1 MAPPRRALAKP
12 ARPRRGSVERP
23 INARMVRGTWLLV
36 ALPLL
41 LAAFTVGRPQPL
53 PPPAL
58 PPSFDASAA
67 EQLARELARD
77 YPDRSP
83 GSAGAIGA
91 AAWLR
96 DQMTLYGFDPPREDR
111 FTASIP
117 GRGRVE
123 LVNLITVVDGASQRR
138 IVITAHRDNN
148 GEGQGANDNASG
160 TAALVELARAYAP
173 AAGAATVSTQPSHT
187 LVFVST
193 DGGAFGAL
201 GAARFA
207 ASSPSRNDTVA
218 VISLDAIGGFGAPRL
233 LIAGDTARSPA
244 AGLVRT
250 AAIRVLEQSGSEP
263 LRARAVRQLLD
274 LGFPFTLG
282 EQGPFVARGV
292 PALTLTTVPDGPS
305 EGFGDT
311 GLSGE
316 RLGELGR
323 ATQDLVGSL
332 DAGLEL
338 TQGTTSYI
346 YLGSRI
352 IRGWAIEFVLL
363 TALLPF
369 LIGVVDLFA
378 RCRRRRIPLAPA
390 ARSLRSRLLFWGYA
404 GLLLFVAA
412 QLGAFPEGEP
422 RPLPPDAGVYQP
434 SPVVL
439 TVIGTLLIAGWLLG
453 RERLIPRRPA
463 TLEETLAGH
472 TVALLALGLVALVVV
487 ATNPFSLVYL
497 LPSLYAWLWL
507 PQAHAASPAAR
518 GALLAARPRRAA
530 DPHPLLR
537 NPVRPRRRRAVVP
550 ALTRGR
556 RLRPV
561 GGGAARTR
569 LAGGRGAARDAGF
582 RPVRPVSGRAVA
594 RRGHPRPDDRVP
606 ATGARRA
613 ARRVGTLMRRFL
625 RILGTL
631 MIVAGIGSLAWAFT
645 VWKWRTRSPRR

>member
-1 MAPPRRALAKP
+1 
-12 ARPRRGSVERP
+12 
-23 INARMVRGTWLLV
+23 MVRGTWLLV

-41 LAAFTVGRPQPL
+41 LAAFTVGRPQAL

-58 PPSFDASAA
+58 PPAFDQVTAK
-67 EQLARELARD
+67 QLARELARD

-83 GSAGAIGA
+83 GSAGALGA
-91 AAWLR
+91 AMWLH
-96 DQMTLYGFDPPREDR
+96 DKLTLYGFPEPQEDR
-111 FTASIP
+111 FTALIP

-123 LVNLITVVDGASQRR
+123 LTNLVAVVHGVSQRK
-138 IVITAHRDNN
+138 IVITAHRDNS

-173 AAGAATVSTQPSHT
+173 AAGTRVQTRPSHT

-201 GAARFA
+201 GAAHFSE
-207 ASSPSRNDTVA
+207 SSRYRDDTVA

-244 AGLVRT
+244 ASLVRT
-250 AAIRVLEQSGSEP
+250 AAVRVLEQSGSEP
-263 LRARAVRQLLD
+263 LRASALRQLLD

-282 EQGPFVARGV
+282 EQGPFVARGI

-311 GLSGE
+311 RLSGE
-316 RLGELGR
+316 RLGELGS
-323 ATQDLVGSL
+323 ATQNLVGSL

-338 TQGTTSYI
+338 TQGTTSYV
-346 YLGSRI
+346 YLGTRI
-352 IRGWAIEFVLL
+352 VRGWAIEFVLL

-369 LIGVVDLFA
+369 LIGAVDLFA
-378 RCRRRRIPLAPA
+378 RCRRRRIALAPA

-412 QLGAFPEGEP
+412 KLGAFPDGEP
-422 RPLPPDAGVYQP
+422 RPLPPDAGVYDP

-439 TVIGTLLIAGWLLG
+439 GVLAALLVTGWLIG

-463 TLEETLAGH
+463 ALEETLAGH

-507 PQAHAASPAAR
+507 PQAHASSPVVR
-518 GALLAARPRRAA
+518 GALLT
-530 DPHPLLR
+530 L
-537 NPVRPRRRRAVVP
+537 
-550 ALTRGR
+550 G
-556 RLRPV
+556 
-561 GGGAARTR
+561 
-569 LAGGRGAARDAGF
+569 LAGPLILTLSFATRFDLGGDAPWYLLSLVAAGYVPWVAVLLGL
-582 RPVRPVSGRAVA
+582 VWLAIAAQLATLVSGRYAAFPDVKSGGP
-594 RRGHPRPDDRVP
+594 RG
-606 ATGARRA
+606 
-613 ARRVGTLMRRFL
+613 RVGLLLARAIASPSGRRPTQDERDAL
-625 RILGTL
+625 EG
-631 MIVAGIGSLAWAFT
+631 
-645 VWKWRTRSPRR
+645 

>member
-1 MAPPRRALAKP
+1 MAPPRRALAQR

-41 LAAFTVGRPQPL
+41 LAAFTVARPQPL

-58 PPSFDASAA
+58 PPAFDAATA

-83 GSAGAIGA
+83 GSAGALGA
-91 AAWLR
+91 AQWLR
-96 DQMTLYGFDPPREDR
+96 EQWALYRLDTQEER
-111 FTASIP
+111 FTAAIP

-123 LVNLITVVDGASQRR
+123 LVNLVAVVRGVSQRT
-138 IVITAHRDNN
+138 IVITAHRDNS
-148 GEGQGANDNASG
+148 GEGLGANDNASG

-173 AAGAATVSTQPSHT
+173 AVGTTTVQTQPSHT

-201 GAARFA
+201 GAAHFA
-207 ASSPSRNDTVA
+207 ESSRYRTDAVA
-218 VISLDAIGGFGAPRL
+218 VLSLDAIAGFGAPRL

-244 AGLVRT
+244 ATLVRT
-250 AAIRVLEQSGSEP
+250 AAIRVLEQSGREP
-263 LRARAVRQLLD
+263 LRASALRQLLD

-282 EQGPFVARGV
+282 EQGPFVARGI
-292 PALTLTTVPDGPS
+292 PAVTLTTVPDGPS
-305 EGFGDT
+305 QGFADT
-311 GLSGE
+311 RLSTA

-323 ATQDLVGSL
+323 ATQNLVGSL

-338 TQGTTSYI
+338 TQGTASYV
-346 YLGSRI
+346 YLGTRI
-352 IRGWAIEFVLL
+352 VRGWAIQFALL
-363 TALLPF
+363 IALLPF
-369 LIGVVDLFA
+369 LIGAVDLFA

-404 GLLLFVAA
+404 GVLLFVAA
-412 QLGAFPEGEP
+412 RLGAFPDGEP
-422 RPLPPDAGVYQP
+422 RPLPPDAGVYDP

-439 TVIGTLLIAGWLLG
+439 GVVGSLLLAGWLVG

-472 TVALLALGLVALVVV
+472 TVALLALGLVALMLV

-507 PQAHAASPAAR
+507 PQSHASAPVAR
-518 GALLAARPRRAA
+518 GALLALGLTGPLILTLSFATRFDLGGDAPWYLLSLVAAGYVPWIAVLLGLAWLAIAAQFATLISGRYAPFSNEQVPRRGG
-530 DPHPLLR
+530 
-537 NPVRPRRRRAVVP
+537 RAGI
-550 ALTRGR
+550 ALTRLVAGKSR
-556 RLRPV
+556 RS
-561 GGGAARTR
+561 ASDEE
-569 LAGGRGAARDAGF
+569 RDALEG
-582 RPVRPVSGRAVA
+582 
-594 RRGHPRPDDRVP
+594 
-606 ATGARRA
+606 
-613 ARRVGTLMRRFL
+613 
-625 RILGTL
+625 
-631 MIVAGIGSLAWAFT
+631 
-645 VWKWRTRSPRR
+645 

>member
-1 MAPPRRALAKP
+1 MAPPRRALALR

-23 INARMVRGTWLLV
+23 VNARMVRGTWLLV

-58 PPSFDASAA
+58 PPSFDAVTA
-67 EQLARELARD
+67 EQLSRELARD

-83 GSAGAIGA
+83 GSAGALGA
-91 AAWLR
+91 ESWLN
-96 DQMTLYGFDPPREDR
+96 DQLELYGVEPPQEER
-111 FTASIP
+111 FTALIP
-117 GRGRVE
+117 GRGRVQLTN
-123 LVNLITVVDGASQRR
+123 LVAVVRGVSHRK
-138 IVITAHRDNN
+138 IVIIAHRDNS
-148 GEGQGANDNASG
+148 GEGRGANDNASG
-160 TAALVELARAYAP
+160 TAALVELYRAYAP
-173 AAGAATVSTQPSHT
+173 AAGTTAVQTQPSHT

-207 ASSPSRNDTVA
+207 ESSPYREDTVA

-244 AGLVRT
+244 AALVRT
-250 AAIRVLEQSGSEP
+250 AAARVLEQSGREP
-263 LRARAVRQLLD
+263 LRASALRQLLD

-282 EQGPFVARGV
+282 EQGPFVARGI

-305 EGFGDT
+305 QGFADNR
-311 GLSGE
+311 LSAA

-323 ATQDLVGSL
+323 ATQNLVGSL

-338 TQGTTSYI
+338 TQGTTSYV
-346 YLGSRI
+346 YLGTRI
-352 IRGWAIEFVLL
+352 VRGWAIEFVLL

-369 LIGVVDLFA
+369 AIGAIDLFA

-404 GLLLFVAA
+404 GLLIYVAA
-412 QLGAFPEGEP
+412 RLGAFPDGEP

-434 SPVVL
+434 SSVVL
-439 TVIGTLLIAGWLLG
+439 GLIWALLMAGWLIG
-453 RERLIPRRPA
+453 RERLIPRRRA

-507 PQAHAASPAAR
+507 PQAHASSPAAR
-518 GALLAARPRRAA
+518 GALL
-530 DPHPLLR
+530 
-537 NPVRPRRRRAVVP
+537 VV
-550 ALTRGR
+550 G
-556 RLRPV
+556 
-561 GGGAARTR
+561 
-569 LAGGRGAARDAGF
+569 LAGPLILTLSFSTRFDLGADAPWYLLSLVAVGYV
-582 RPVRPVSGRAVA
+582 PWVAVLLGLVWLAIAAQLATLVSGRYAPYPDVQA
-594 RRGHPRPDDRVP
+594 RGPGSRV
-606 ATGARRA
+606 GALLARVITPPSKRRA
-613 ARRVGTLMRRFL
+613 TYEEPDALEG
-625 RILGTL
+625 
-631 MIVAGIGSLAWAFT
+631 
-645 VWKWRTRSPRR
+645 